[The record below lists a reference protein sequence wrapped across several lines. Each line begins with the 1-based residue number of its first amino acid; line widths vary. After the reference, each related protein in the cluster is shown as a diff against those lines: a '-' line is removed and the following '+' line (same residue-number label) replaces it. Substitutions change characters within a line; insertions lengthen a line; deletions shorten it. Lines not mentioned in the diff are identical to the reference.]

1 MSSRQR
7 LAGSPLRLVSGRD
20 PVSARFGDQ
29 LIAVLPR
36 LRRFARGLSGS
47 VADADDL
54 VQAACERA
62 LARQHQFQEGTRF
75 DSWMFRIVQT
85 IWIDQIRSRDVRKED
100 GDIAEDRLGSDE
112 PVRRV
117 EARLALAEVRRALD
131 RLPPDQ
137 RAALLL
143 VTVEGLSYKE
153 AAEVVHVPVGTIMS
167 RLSRARIALQLQ
179 LEAGRGGAGVRAMQ
193 QRSDDRLIAYLD
205 GELEV
210 AQRREVEAWL
220 DADPA
225 ARRRM
230 AALAESAN
238 LLRLAF
244 DEAIREPVP
253 DRLVAAARGETART
267 ASGRPR
273 FSRSVAGW
281 ARRSWPREFGGS
293 GCRSP
298 PPCSVSSSAAGL
310 PISEPVGS
318 R

>member
-1 MSSRQR
+1 LALFISRDKLDADRFDVVPNNEGPPCDSGTYASNAAYYVSQSTAGNKYSGGTLSPRQR
-7 LAGSPLRLVSGRD
+7 LAGSPLRLVSGGD

-47 VADADDL
+47 VTDADDL

-85 IWIDQIRSRDVRKED
+85 IWIDQVRSRDVRKED

-153 AAEVVHVPVGTIMS
+153 AAEVVQVPVGTIMS

-179 LEAGRGGAGVRAMQ
+179 LEGR
-193 QRSDDRLIAYLD
+193 RSTSD
-205 GELEV
+205 
-210 AQRREVEAWL
+210 
-220 DADPA
+220 
-225 ARRRM
+225 
-230 AALAESAN
+230 
-238 LLRLAF
+238 
-244 DEAIREPVP
+244 
-253 DRLVAAARGETART
+253 AAAQ
-267 ASGRPR
+267 
-273 FSRSVAGW
+273 
-281 ARRSWPREFGGS
+281 
-293 GCRSP
+293 
-298 PPCSVSSSAAGL
+298 
-310 PISEPVGS
+310 
-318 R
+318 